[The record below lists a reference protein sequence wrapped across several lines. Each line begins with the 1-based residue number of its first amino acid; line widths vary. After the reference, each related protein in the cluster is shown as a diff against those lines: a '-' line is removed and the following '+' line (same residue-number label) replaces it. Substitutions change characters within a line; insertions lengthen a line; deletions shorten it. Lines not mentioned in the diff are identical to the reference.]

1 MSSGAHRSKEAATRR
16 RWLAG
21 GTVALVCV
29 LAVAVGLLEVTGGD
43 NSNRNRPDSSSV
55 DPGSRGSTSPS
66 ISQRTPSSTGSH
78 SIDATQSNR
87 PAACPMPA
95 SLAASGGW
103 SEIATTKG
111 TISRYASPGG
121 PPDGTIPAT
130 WYGGVSALP
139 VIADKAGW
147 LEVRLATRPN
157 GSTGWVQQGNVTVT
171 ATPDWISVDL
181 RSLHVALFRLGK
193 EVMNAPAGVGTE
205 EDPTPPGQYFAA
217 FFEAS
222 PSPGYGPFI
231 MVTSAH
237 STSIANW
244 EGSGD
249 AVIGIHGP
257 LGADSLIGS
266 TGAYLSHG
274 CIRIPISDLVAL
286 RDVPAGSPISICD

>member
-1 MSSGAHRSKEAATRR
+1 MSSGDHRSKEAGRRR
-16 RWLAG
+16 RWLTG
-21 GTVALVCV
+21 GAVAVVCM
-29 LAVAVGLLEVTGGD
+29 LGLAVGLLEVTGGVS
-43 NSNRNRPDSSSV
+43 SNRSRPDASSAGPVS
-55 DPGSRGSTSPS
+55 SGSTSPS
-66 ISQRTPSSTGSH
+66 VSQGTPSRNGSP
-78 SIDATQSNR
+78 SIGATQSSA

-111 TISRYASPGG
+111 AISRYASPGG

-139 VIADKAGW
+139 VIAENAGW

-157 GSTGWVQQGNVTVT
+157 GSTAWIQQGNVTVT
-171 ATPDWISVDL
+171 ATPDWISIDL
-181 RSLHVALFRLGK
+181 SSRHLALFRLSK
-193 EVMNAPAGVGTE
+193 EVMNAPAGVGTA

-222 PSPGYGPFI
+222 PSAGYGPFI
-231 MVTSAH
+231 VVTSAH

-257 LGADSLIGS
+257 LGADSLIGT

-274 CIRIPISDLVAL
+274 CIRIPISNLVEL
-286 RDVPAGSPISICD
+286 RDVPAGSPISVCG